1 MGRCLLWIDGHG
13 EAQLAPHEA
22 ELRLVLRVANAGD
35 GVGHAQL
42 FRHQAGQNID
52 LVTGGGGD
60 QQIRLAY
67 LRLLLDL
74 IAGSVAADA
83 HNVIDIDNVFYE
95 LGFLI
100 DDRDPVL
107 PDKLGGQA
115 GAYLTRAHNNDPHS
129 APFRRI
135 APSHWFHMI
144 LSRLRRQNKPF

>member
-1 MGRCLLWIDGHG
+1 M
-13 EAQLAPHEA
+13 
-22 ELRLVLRVANAGD
+22 
-35 GVGHAQL
+35 GHAQL

-52 LVTGGGGD
+52 LVAGGGGD

-83 HNVIDIDNVFYE
+83 HNVIDIDDIFYE
-95 LGFLI
+95 LGFLV